1 MNLAHLKP
9 CLSVRT
15 FNYREVNWN
24 EFLFALS
31 DKMKKR
37 ENLKDRCYVI
47 KQILEYEPKQ
57 KKP

>member
-1 MNLAHLKP
+1 MNLVHLKP

-24 EFLFALS
+24 EFLFGH
-31 DKMKKR
+31 
-37 ENLKDRCYVI
+37 YVI
-47 KQILEYEPKQ
+47 RQILEHEPKQ